1 MKTAWI
7 ALIFLALGTTA
18 GCRQDP
24 CESVACQNGGTC
36 MDGDCNCPEGFTG
49 ERCETFDGLQFIGTY
64 DAVYGPCFDVP
75 DDHRVV
81 IEPVEGQANRL
92 NLYNLGDYAC
102 PGGDLR
108 LQAEIDA
115 NQVTI
120 PEQSVDCGVIT
131 YTFAGGIA
139 DEGDLVGVGVIAHFT
154 HIPDEAAR
162 RTIDQIETVER
173 RYCVAPRNRRE
184 QQWIA
189 LDGWRC
195 RRW

>member
-81 IEPVEGQANRL
+81 IEPVAGQANRL

-131 YTFAGGIA
+131 YTFAGEGQLA
-139 DEGDLVGVGVIAHFT
+139 DGRLVLSFT
-154 HIPDEAAR
+154 NTYDAGGF
-162 RTIDQIETVER
+162 
-173 RYCVAPRNRRE
+173 E
-184 QQWIA
+184 QVDDCTA
-189 LDGWRC
+189 TLEKR
-195 RRW
+195 